1 MVLNFESLDDPNPS
15 KLHLMEDGQE
25 GYLYVMFNPCYKNYD
40 IHFYKCGR
48 TKNLNQRIKG
58 YQTPFKDKSVYLFT
72 SNLFD
77 NSIAAEYVL
86 FCILKKYRVHTK
98 REFFIYPL
106 QDIINVIKL
115 LEEVDSFELYE
126 LYKYL
131 KSTAYTSWIL
141 KRFFY
146 EDELK
151 VNLTTDEL
159 DEHFSQWLFRPAHPE
174 IYYKYGY
181 RENWRKD
188 RENII
193 EKTLEEKIK
202 L

>member
-1 MVLNFESLDDPNPS
+1 MVLNFETLDDPHPS
-15 KLHLMEDGQE
+15 KLCLLEDGQQ

-40 IHFYKCGR
+40 PNFYKCGR

-77 NSIAAEYVL
+77 NCIAAEYVL
-86 FCILKKYRVHTK
+86 FCLLKKYRVHPK

-106 QDIINVIKL
+106 QDIINTIRL

-126 LYKYL
+126 LYKKL

-141 KRFFY
+141 KRFFN
-146 EDELK
+146 ESEIK
-151 VNLTTDEL
+151 VDLYTDEL
-159 DEHFSQWLFRPAHPE
+159 DEHFSQFLFRPSNPE

-188 RENII
+188 REDII
-193 EKTLEEKIK
+193 EKKLEEKIK